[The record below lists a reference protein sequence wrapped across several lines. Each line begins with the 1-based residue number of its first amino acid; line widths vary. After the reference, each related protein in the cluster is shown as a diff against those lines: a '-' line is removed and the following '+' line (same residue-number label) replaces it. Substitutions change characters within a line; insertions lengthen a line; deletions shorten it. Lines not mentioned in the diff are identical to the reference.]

1 MARPPRPVRRLG
13 CRGGKPMLT
22 SRRGLLAVVTTAALG
37 CALCVPALAARPP
50 APAPAGPFKVGVQLA
65 TPANSIYGI
74 TQAEP
79 SIRVDGAGRMYVAAP
94 AANAIGCEMWR
105 VSSTNLADQSFI
117 VPPDKGLG
125 GGDCDLAVSSTVP
138 AGQSFATVSM
148 SSLYLANLL
157 SAVSTDGGVTWTDPP
172 NAVSSQVAGDDREWM
187 AAAEPGVVYM
197 SYHIVA
203 SNNIQVSKST
213 DSGRTWSLAN
223 PLPGPGAG
231 QAIDAAHIAQA
242 LYNNE
247 LGPIVVD
254 MHSTASPKPIYTI
267 FTAPDS
273 AAENTN
279 SGAGTL
285 QTMNHD
291 VFLATSRDGG
301 RTWTDTLI
309 YKGPTNRTYDHIFP
323 ALAVDGGGGFW
334 AAWVSDEEHVY
345 VSHGTQGVTGAVT
358 WTTPSRVD
366 TGTTL
371 ANVYP
376 WLVGGGAGRAD
387 LVWYAGTS
395 TDPTLTN
402 NDTTNDWRVRFAQ
415 LTFGKSVSVTSNVV
429 ASDHV
434 IRHGDIC
441 SKGVLCDPTKTG
453 RNLLDFFQ
461 VALTPDG
468 RAAIAWADD
477 HATPGAQIY
486 VTVQCS
492 GTSATTGRALTN
504 TC

>member
-1 MARPPRPVRRLG
+1 MR
-13 CRGGKPMLT
+13 
-22 SRRGLLAVVTTAALG
+22 SSHHAALATAFLAAG
-37 CALCVPALAARPP
+37 ALCTPALAARSV
-50 APAPAGPFKVGVQLA
+50 APTAAGGPGFRTGVQLT
-65 TPANSIYGI
+65 TPAGTIYGI

-79 SIRVDGAGRMYVAAP
+79 SIRVDGTGRVYVAAP
-94 AANAIGCEMWR
+94 AANVIGCEMWR
-105 VSSTNLADQSFI
+105 VSSTNLTDQTFI
-117 VPPDKGLG
+117 TPPDKGLG
-125 GGDCDLAVSSTVP
+125 GGDCDLALSRTVP
-138 AGQSFATVSM
+138 AGQPYATVSM

-172 NAVSSQVAGDDREWM
+172 NPVSSQVAGNDRQWM
-187 AAAEPGVVYM
+187 ASAEPGVVYM
-197 SYHIVA
+197 SYHLLLT
-203 SNNIQVSKST
+203 NNIQVSRST

-231 QAIDAAHIAQA
+231 QAIDQAHLAQA

-254 MHSTASPKPIYTI
+254 QHATASPKPVYTI

-273 AAENTN
+273 AAENLN
-279 SGAGTL
+279 SGAGEL
-285 QTMNHD
+285 QTLNHD
-291 VFLATSRDGG
+291 VFLATSRDGA

-309 YKGPTNRTYDHIFP
+309 YRGPVTRTYDHIFP
-323 ALAVDGGGGFW
+323 ALAVDDGGGLW

-345 VSHGTQGVTGAVT
+345 VSHGTTGRTGAVS
-358 WTTPSRVD
+358 WTAPVRVD
-366 TGTTL
+366 SAPTL

-387 LVWYAGTS
+387 LVWYSGTS

-402 NDTTNDWRVRFAQ
+402 NDTTNAWNVRFAQ
-415 LTFGKSVSVTSNVV
+415 LAFGKGVTVTSNVV
-429 ASDHV
+429 ASDHA
-434 IRHGDIC
+434 IRYGDIC
-441 SKGVLCDPTKTG
+441 SKGVLCSPLETG

-492 GTSATTGRALTN
+492 GTSATTGKALVS